1 MKIGADIECFLR
13 DSDDQI
19 INAANQIK
27 QSRENPYKKQ
37 KIKIHHDNVLAEFSI
52 PVCENGKEFF
62 INITNGLYLL
72 EKLSHPYKMDFSAA
86 SSISDAIMKDK
97 NATENGCNDETNAY
111 TLTLNT
117 EIESFI
123 KNSKFRTCGGHI
135 HIGFEENDELLDP
148 IIKPLFIYMLDLFLA
163 IPSVIIERDITQ
175 VIRRQAF
182 GKAGSYRSK
191 NYGLE
196 YRVLSSWWVTK
207 PEYIAMIYNIVDFVY
222 YEMQNKIWEKFWSV
236 KIENENISYNC
247 FGYNVDLIK
256 NTINNCELVEADKLF
271 NFISNFMPN
280 DLVEQID
287 KLKKCIK

>member
-123 KNSKFRTCGGHI
+123 KIANS
-135 HIGFEENDELLDP
+135 ELAVDTFILDLRKMMSYL
-148 IIKPLFIYMLDLFLA
+148 IQLLNHCLFICL
-163 IPSVIIERDITQ
+163 I
-175 VIRRQAF
+175 
-182 GKAGSYRSK
+182 
-191 NYGLE
+191 
-196 YRVLSSWWVTK
+196 
-207 PEYIAMIYNIVDFVY
+207 
-222 YEMQNKIWEKFWSV
+222 
-236 KIENENISYNC
+236 C
-247 FGYNVDLIK
+247 F
-256 NTINNCELVEADKLF
+256 
-271 NFISNFMPN
+271 
-280 DLVEQID
+280 
-287 KLKKCIK
+287 